1 LCLKKSQAR
10 HYLTKFENSAAKED
24 HTGLKRISKIKVFL
38 KMSHGV
44 FLLTRN
50 RETEFMSSTGDS
62 YVVNKK
68 KDTYHT

>member
-1 LCLKKSQAR
+1 
-10 HYLTKFENSAAKED
+10 
-24 HTGLKRISKIKVFL
+24 
-38 KMSHGV
+38 MSHGV